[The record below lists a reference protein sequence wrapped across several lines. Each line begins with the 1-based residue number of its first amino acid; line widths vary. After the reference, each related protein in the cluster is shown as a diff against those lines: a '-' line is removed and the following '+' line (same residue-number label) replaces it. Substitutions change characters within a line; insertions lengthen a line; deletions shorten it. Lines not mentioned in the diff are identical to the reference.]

1 MRTPTTVLTMAALVA
16 SCGGNLGTLPPVG
29 PTPVGPPRWSMPEKI
44 DPTGTRDRDP
54 LLSVAPGG
62 EAVAVWHHES
72 VGGRGFTFPDGI
84 RARRFVAGTGWAP
97 TLPIPGTKDLGAS
110 SVAVDDSGLAVVV
123 GRVSVDGRPRTWASR
138 STAASGW
145 SGPEAVQEGGGD
157 SYRAR
162 VVMPLPGTAL
172 SAWSEFD
179 GTRTTLWSRP
189 LDAHGWR
196 RTQPI
201 ELTGDRINSLDL
213 VADGRGRALATWYE
227 GTRPGGGAIF
237 ANLFEAA
244 HGWRGA
250 QLIASA
256 GALPVAG
263 FDASGRAL
271 AVWNTSDGIKTSR
284 FLPGSGWTA
293 EADGPGGGRS
303 TYDVHLAVS
312 PAGQGLAAWQ
322 QQNSTAAWEL
332 WAALYEPL
340 TGWGAPRLLSR
351 SDASEAQVVMDAA
364 GRGVVVWDESDFVLA
379 QAYLPAAGWGRQ
391 ERLGPGSRAIAAGDA
406 RGNVIIAWAGSGA
419 IWFTRAALAN

>member
-1 MRTPTTVLTMAALVA
+1 MAALVA

-29 PTPVGPPRWSMPEKI
+29 PTPVEPPRWSVPERV
-44 DPTGTRDRDP
+44 DPTGTRDWDP
-54 LLSVAPGG
+54 LLAVAPGG
-62 EAVAVWHHES
+62 EAVAVWHHE
-72 VGGRGFTFPDGI
+72 VLGGRGFTFPDGL
-84 RARRFVAGTGWAP
+84 RASRFVAGTGWAP
-97 TLPIPGTKDLGAS
+97 SSPIPGTRELGAS
-110 SVAVDDSGLAVVV
+110 AVLLDDSGLAVVV
-123 GRVSVDGRPRTWASR
+123 GRAWAGDRIRTWASR

-145 SGPEAVQEGGGD
+145 SGPEAVQEGGAD
-157 SYRAR
+157 SYLAR
-162 VVMPLPGTAL
+162 VVMPLPGTGL

-189 LDAHGWR
+189 LDDRGWR

-213 VADGRGRALATWYE
+213 VSDGRGRALATWYE
-227 GTRPGGGAIF
+227 ATRPGGGAIF

-250 QLIASA
+250 QLIGSA
-256 GALPVAG
+256 GTFPVAG
-263 FDASGRAL
+263 FDASGRAI

-293 EADGPGGGRS
+293 ETDGPGGGRS
-303 TYDVHLAVS
+303 THGVRLAVN
-312 PAGQGLAAWQ
+312 PAGQGLAAWLA
-322 QQNSTAAWEL
+322 QNSTAAREL

-340 TGWGAPRLLSR
+340 TGWGAPRLLSD
-351 SDASEAQVVMDAA
+351 SDPSEVQVVMDAT
-364 GRGVVVWDESDFVLA
+364 GRGVVVWNESDFLFA
-379 QAYLPAAGWGRQ
+379 QAYRPASGWGRQ

-406 RGNVIIAWAGSGA
+406 GGNVIVVWTGSGA